1 MRMISSRLVVVVKGK
16 AMRLAI
22 CLWLALLGLP
32 GLVLNEFRVEA
43 WAAQDLA
50 QLSLEE
56 LMMVEVSTVG
66 KRSQTL
72 SETPAAIYVLTQEE
86 IRRSGATSIPEAL
99 RRVPGLNV
107 AQLNSNQ
114 WAISAR
120 GFNGLFAN
128 KVLVLIDGRN
138 VYSPL
143 FAGVNWDVQDMLL
156 EDVERIEV
164 IRGPGATL
172 WGANATNGVI
182 NIITKRAEDTQ
193 GGLLTGGFGSVEKGF
208 GGVRYGGQIGQE
220 AFYRFYAKYF
230 NRDGL
235 TRLDGRKGA
244 DDWDSLRGGFRMD
257 WSGPGGNSL
266 TMQGDIYH
274 ADTGVTQTFAA
285 ISPPFQST
293 VDNRRE
299 LNGGH
304 LLGRWQHNY
313 SPTSTTQLQFYYD
326 RAERKEILL
335 EEVRDT
341 FDLDFQHQFS
351 WGARHNIVWGA
362 GYRYTKDDLQNSFV
376 LTFSPNERGDH
387 LFSGFAEDEIELVSN
402 WLSLILGFKLE
413 ENDSTGFEIQPS
425 ARLAWTPSIRQ
436 TGWASVTRA
445 VRTPN
450 RFIED
455 VRIRLAVIPN
465 PQGPL
470 TILSILGSRD
480 VKSDNILAYE
490 LGYRYQ
496 PTPDVSLDVATF
508 YNLYSDLLSTEPAS
522 PFFESSPPPP
532 HLVVPLRFDNQLE
545 GETYGL
551 EAIVAWQAAS
561 RWKLRAS
568 YSWLDIQLH
577 RQPTSVDA

>member
-1 MRMISSRLVVVVKGK
+1 
-16 AMRLAI
+16 MRLAI
-22 CLWLALLGLP
+22 CLWLVLPGLP
-32 GLVLNEFRVEA
+32 GLVWNEFQVEA
-43 WAAQDLA
+43 WAAQDFT

-66 KRSQTL
+66 KRRQTL

-107 AQLNSNQ
+107 AQLNSSQ
-114 WAISAR
+114 WAISSR

-193 GGLLTGGFGSVEKGF
+193 GGLLTGGSGSVEKGF
-208 GGVRYGGQIGQE
+208 GGVRYGGQIGQQ
-220 AFYRFYAKYF
+220 AFYRVYGKYF

-235 TRLDGRKGA
+235 TRLDGREGA

-257 WSGPGGNSL
+257 WAPAGGDSL
-266 TMQGDIYH
+266 TLQGDIY
-274 ADTGVTQTFAA
+274 DTDAGATQDFAT
-285 ISPPFQST
+285 ISPPFLST
-293 VDNRRE
+293 ADERRE
-299 LNGGH
+299 LNGGY
-304 LLGRWQHNY
+304 LLGRWQRNY
-313 SPTSTTQLQFYYD
+313 SATSTTQLQLYYD
-326 RAERKEILL
+326 RAERKQLL
-335 EEVRDT
+335 LGEVRNN

-351 WGARHNIVWGA
+351 WGERHNFVWGTR
-362 GYRYTKDDLQNSFV
+362 YRRIKDDIQNSFV
-376 LTFSPNERGDH
+376 LTFSPNERVDH
-387 LFSGFAEDEIELVSN
+387 LFSGFVEDQIELLPN
-402 WLSLILGFKLE
+402 RLSLSIGSKFE

-425 ARLAWTPSIRQ
+425 VRLAWTPNLRQ
-436 TGWASVTRA
+436 TGWAAVTRA

-455 VRIRLAVIPN
+455 ARVRLAVIPN

-470 TILSILGSRD
+470 TILSLLGNRD
-480 VKSDNILAYE
+480 VESENILAYE

-496 PTPDVSLDVATF
+496 PTPDVSLDVAPFTT
-508 YNLYSDLLSTEPAS
+508 STAISAPAS
-522 PFFESSPPPP
+522 QSALFSK
-532 HLVVPLRFDNQLE
+532 
-545 GETYGL
+545 
-551 EAIVAWQAAS
+551 A
-561 RWKLRAS
+561 
-568 YSWLDIQLH
+568 LH
-577 RQPTSVDA
+577 RHPTW